1 MNNRRAK
8 LGAAL
13 IREIYG
19 ADLPSKALSER
30 MQRIRNSPWTAP
42 LSTAI
47 EPESDEMVNTQ
58 PEFPLC

>member
-13 IREIYG
+13 ITETYG
-19 ADLPSKALSER
+19 ADVLSNAQSGR
-30 MQRIRNSPWTAP
+30 MQGIHNPWTAP

-47 EPESDEMVNTQ
+47 EPESDEIRVTTE
-58 PEFPLC
+58 PEFPH